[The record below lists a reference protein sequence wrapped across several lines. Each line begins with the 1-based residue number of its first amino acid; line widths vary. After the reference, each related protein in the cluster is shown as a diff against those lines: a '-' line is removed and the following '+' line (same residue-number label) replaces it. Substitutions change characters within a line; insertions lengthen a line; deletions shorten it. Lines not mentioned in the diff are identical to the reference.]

1 MIKRGENAC
10 RSRPPQVPSMHFDQL
25 MAVVDAE
32 CEGESFTTGRRRPV
46 SARLRKPLS
55 PVSNLGHAPA
65 HPRPSSARPSEAR
78 PQGPETSR
86 QIIVAAVR
94 DLPSLTDTLQEGKWI
109 SAQEADGATLSRIC
123 LARVLSLSPPVS
135 CAWC

>member
-55 PVSNLGHAPA
+55 PMSNLGHAPA

-109 SAQEADGATLSRIC
+109 SAQEADGATLSRNASRAFS
-123 LARVLSLSPPVS
+123 LYLSPVS